1 MVQTIQERI
10 RTTTN
15 GIITA
20 TIENPIKGLVA
31 RDFCNCG
38 STLTDN
44 TKSKFVLIA
53 LRDAKRKR
61 N

>member
-31 RDFCNCG
+31 
-38 STLTDN
+38 TI
-44 TKSKFVLIA
+44 FVIVGQLSRII
-53 LRDAKRKR
+53 R
-61 N
+61 NRNLY